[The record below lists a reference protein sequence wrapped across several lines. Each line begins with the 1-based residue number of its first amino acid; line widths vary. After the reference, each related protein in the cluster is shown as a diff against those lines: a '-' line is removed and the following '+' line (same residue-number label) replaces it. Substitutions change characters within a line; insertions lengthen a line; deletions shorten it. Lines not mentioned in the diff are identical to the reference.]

1 MISPCKQPNRESADN
16 DPGGLMYR
24 FLQCTAGQYMTRDVT
39 AVTRDATLR
48 SLAML
53 PVARSSREGR
63 VGIAAVAEPRGET
76 CLRRSASGRRPAR
89 S

>member
-1 MISPCKQPNRESADN
+1 
-16 DPGGLMYR
+16 
-24 FLQCTAGQYMTRDVT
+24 MTRDVT

-63 VGIAAVAEPRGET
+63 VGIAAVADPPRRNV
-76 CLRRSASGRRPAR
+76 LAPKRARPTAGAKLK
-89 S
+89 